1 MSPIIGKNGYDWGD
15 LLTANMQ
22 FGGTRWVLVEQE
34 EYPNGLTQMEAVAA
48 SKKGLESYLEKYRTH

>member
-1 MSPIIGKNGYDWGD
+1 MDTIGGA
-15 LLTANMQ
+15 LLSANMQ

-34 EYPNGLTQMEAVAA
+34 EYPNGLTPMEAVAA